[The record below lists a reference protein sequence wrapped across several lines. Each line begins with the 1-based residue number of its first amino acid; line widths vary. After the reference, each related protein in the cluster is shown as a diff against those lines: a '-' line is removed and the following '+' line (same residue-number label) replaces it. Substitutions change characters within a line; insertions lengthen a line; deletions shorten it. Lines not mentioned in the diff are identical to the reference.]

1 MWAAARVIVQQ
12 DVDEFL
18 REAGPALDEQREAL
32 SQLMTEF
39 DARCPDRM
47 DPVLIRSYM
56 RRHLR
61 RIDYALKR
69 DSDRPE
75 RVDETPELAESPATS
90 PEGHA
95 ETHPESSVVPDDSVA
110 IDGSVAPE
118 GLGDTATDND
128 RPSGK
133 DAADR

>member
-1 MWAAARVIVQQ
+1 MTTLDRYVESLAYCHVQDEHMWAAARVVVQQ

-18 REAGPALDEQREAL
+18 REAGPALGEQREAL

-75 RVDETPELAESPATS
+75 RADETPELTESPATS
-90 PEGHA
+90 PEWHAEGHA
-95 ETHPESSVVPDDSVA
+95 ETHPESSVVPDDGVA
-110 IDGSVAPE
+110 A
-118 GLGDTATDND
+118 
-128 RPSGK
+128 
-133 DAADR
+133 

>member
-1 MWAAARVIVQQ
+1 MWAAARIVVQQ

-18 REAGPALDEQREAL
+18 REAGPALDVQREAL

-39 DARCPDRM
+39 DARCPDQM

-75 RVDETPELAESPATS
+75 RAEEAPELTESPATS

-95 ETHPESSVVPDDSVA
+95 ETHPESSVVPEAGVA
-110 IDGSVAPE
+110 PEGSVAPDK
-118 GLGDTATDND
+118 LGDTAAHGD

-133 DAADR
+133 DVADR